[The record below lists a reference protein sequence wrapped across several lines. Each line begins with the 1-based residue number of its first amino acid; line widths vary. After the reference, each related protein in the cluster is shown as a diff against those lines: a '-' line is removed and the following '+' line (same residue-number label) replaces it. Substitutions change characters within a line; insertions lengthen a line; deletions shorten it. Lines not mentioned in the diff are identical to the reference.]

1 MKRRPILSRP
11 RDPAIVVRA
20 KAAAKISH
28 RTKNELDQREA
39 AEVVVPVE
47 RLQAPDYLTD
57 EQARDFNEL
66 AQWIERVNAIN
77 ASRTGGALFASSDA
91 ESVAQY
97 IVTRDLSH
105 YYLQRLGKAS
115 KEGEFG
121 IEKAMARLHKQ
132 YADMA
137 RAYALDL
144 GLTLRGRLQVQL
156 PPVVDSE
163 GEYGGF

>member
-1 MKRRPILSRP
+1 MGANRGRPK
-11 RDPAIVVRA
+11 DPAIVARA
-20 KAAAKISH
+20 KAAARTTH
-28 RTKNELDQREA
+28 RGKEELDRREA

-47 RLQAPDYLTD
+47 HLQAPEYLTD
-57 EQARDFNEL
+57 RQVRDFNEL
-66 AQWIERVNAIN
+66 ARWIERVNALN
-77 ASRTGGALFASSDA
+77 AARTGGALFASSDA

-97 IVTRDLSH
+97 IVSRDLSH

-115 KEGEFG
+115 KDGEFG
-121 IEKAMARLHKQ
+121 VEKAMARLHKQ

-156 PPVVDSE
+156 PPVVDPN
-163 GEYGGF
+163 GEFGGF